1 MVKSVYRCGPTFV
14 FAVPQKPLALLL
26 DILLSLHTYKYIYC
40 LPGAQYKI
48 FHTNKQKGN
57 TDTVIGNVRQE
68 MMFEAQSGRQE
79 KLISG
84 ETDYCVP
91 EPPAE
96 NWRRYTAVNDWQKGI
111 CLYYPFFFSRDYSV
125 STFLPGGIFTR
136 CRCVW

>member
-1 MVKSVYRCGPTFV
+1 MWTKVCFCCAAE
-14 FAVPQKPLALLL
+14 AVGVAFRYTSQLAH
-26 DILLSLHTYKYIYC
+26 IQIYIYC